1 MFHKNTLRYPLY
13 VTVVIVILTLTGIF
27 GTFEK
32 REVLEDYLML
42 STVTL
47 TVMLGIS
54 AYITA
59 LPVAKRFGGF
69 AALVNSLIG
78 VIIPTAALSALVI
91 LSVQID
97 MTFVFRELT
106 SLNPST
112 LTSGNIIYIDAAGL
126 SSPLRSLNFADWITI
141 PGIQLDALIPLF
153 IFALVVAVFVTL
165 FVHLS
170 RRTREVIFIAAT
182 LTVVLSLAS
191 GQLDRLLMFPD
202 AAMLFGVFILGYVIA
217 SYLPETLWLRI
228 AGGFGAGLITS
239 GVLTLLANNGALES
253 GGVLRGLGSMPRI
266 LEMTING
273 NFNIGSIA
281 IPLSIFF
288 ILILGVT
295 GAFGAMINRAPRSIH
310 DGSFYFGLGLLL
322 IGILQWGD
330 RFRVSDTILGVDL
343 QWDRPEVGILRAVI
357 IFVVLSLAMWIIP
370 RLANH
375 AEETF
380 KMVMPAQRQQTQ
392 FLFFVISMIILLIA
406 PQFMGLYIS
415 NVFNLIALYTIMGI
429 GLNVM
434 VGYAGLLDLGYVASF
449 AIGAYTLGI
458 LTKANILTCGGA
470 DPATLENAVDA
481 CKGVMTFWEAWPI
494 CVVFSAITGMMLG
507 VPVLR
512 LRGDYLAIVTL
523 GFGEIANRIIKAD
536 DFKPLFGAASGIT
549 RIPSPV
555 INLTSFDENWYA
567 QLNNSTSIYYLFL
580 FSVVLAA
587 FVVYRLVNSRIG
599 RAWRAVKADENVAQ
613 AMGIHLV
620 NTKLLAFGVSS
631 AFAGLGGA
639 VFGASVQGI
648 FPDSFT
654 ILVSINVLSLI
665 IIGGMGSIPGVV
677 LGSMILIGLP
687 ELLRELDDYRLLGFG
702 VLLVVVM
709 LIKPEGILPPSP
721 PKLAEKGQAAH
732 G

>member
-1 MFHKNTLRYPLY
+1 
-13 VTVVIVILTLTGIF
+13 
-27 GTFEK
+27 
-32 REVLEDYLML
+32 ML
-42 STVTL
+42 V
-47 TVMLGIS
+47 
-54 AYITA
+54 
-59 LPVAKRFGGF
+59 
-69 AALVNSLIG
+69 
-78 VIIPTAALSALVI
+78 
-91 LSVQID
+91 
-97 MTFVFRELT
+97 
-106 SLNPST
+106 
-112 LTSGNIIYIDAAGL
+112 
-126 SSPLRSLNFADWITI
+126 
-141 PGIQLDALIPLF
+141 
-153 IFALVVAVFVTL
+153 
-165 FVHLS
+165 
-170 RRTREVIFIAAT
+170 
-182 LTVVLSLAS
+182 
-191 GQLDRLLMFPD
+191 
-202 AAMLFGVFILGYVIA
+202 
-217 SYLPETLWLRI
+217 
-228 AGGFGAGLITS
+228 
-239 GVLTLLANNGALES
+239 
-253 GGVLRGLGSMPRI
+253 
-266 LEMTING
+266 
-273 NFNIGSIA
+273 
-281 IPLSIFF
+281 
-288 ILILGVT
+288 
-295 GAFGAMINRAPRSIH
+295 
-310 DGSFYFGLGLLL
+310 
-322 IGILQWGD
+322 
-330 RFRVSDTILGVDL
+330 
-343 QWDRPEVGILRAVI
+343 
-357 IFVVLSLAMWIIP
+357 
-370 RLANH
+370 
-375 AEETF
+375 
-380 KMVMPAQRQQTQ
+380 
-392 FLFFVISMIILLIA
+392 LLIA

-458 LTKANILTCGGA
+458 LTKPNILTCGGA
-470 DPATLENAVDA
+470 DPATLENALQT
-481 CKGVMTFWEAWPI
+481 CTGVMTFWQAWPI
-494 CVVFSAITGMMLG
+494 CVVFSAVTGMLLG

-523 GFGEIANRIIKAD
+523 GFGEITNRIIKAD

-555 INLTSFDENWYA
+555 IDLTRFDEGWYA

-580 FSVVLAA
+580 FSVLFAA
-587 FVVYRLVNSRIG
+587 FVVYRLANSRIG

-687 ELLRELDDYRLLGFG
+687 ELLRELDDYRLLSFG

-721 PKLAEKGQAAH
+721 PKLAEKEQVIH

>member
-1 MFHKNTLRYPLY
+1 MFHKNTLRYPFY

-27 GTFEK
+27 STFES
-32 REVLEDYLML
+32 REVLEDYLTL
-42 STVTL
+42 ATVTL
-47 TVMLGIS
+47 GLMIGVS
-54 AYITA
+54 AYVTA
-59 LPVAKRFGGF
+59 LPMRGRLIAVS
-69 AALVNSLIG
+69 VNSLIG
-78 VIIPTAALSALVI
+78 VLIPTLALI
-91 LSVQID
+91 LIVVLD
-97 MTFVFRELT
+97 TRTDLTFVFQRLKD
-106 SLNPST
+106 LNPGT
-112 LTSGNIIYIDAAGL
+112 LTSGKIVYLDGGGL
-126 SSPLRSLNFADWITI
+126 LSPLRDLNFADWITV
-141 PGIQLDALIPLF
+141 PGVQLQG
-153 IFALVVAVFVTL
+153 FALLLLFAVVVAGFVIVYIH
-165 FVHLS
+165 FS
-170 RRTREVIFIAAT
+170 RQWRTIIFISLL

-191 GQLDRLLMFPD
+191 GQLDRILTLPD
-202 AAMLFGVFILGYVIA
+202 AVMLFTVFALGYFVA
-217 SYLPETLWLRI
+217 FYLPESLWLRTI
-228 AGGFGAGLITS
+228 SGFSLGMISAGAL
-239 GVLTLLANNGALES
+239 VLLVNNGALDA
-253 GGVLRGLGSMPRI
+253 GGVLRGIGSVPRI
-266 LEMTING
+266 LQMSING
-273 NFNIGSIA
+273 DFIVGDLS
-281 IPLSIFF
+281 IPLSVFF
-288 ILILGVT
+288 ILILGVI
-295 GAFGAMINRAPRSIH
+295 GAFGALINRAPRSVH
-310 DGSFYFGLGLLL
+310 DASLYFALGLLL
-322 IGILQWGD
+322 LGILQWGD
-330 RFRVSDTILGVDL
+330 RFRVNDTILGVEII
-343 QWDRPEVGILRAVI
+343 WNRPEVGILRAII
-357 IFVVLSLAMWIIP
+357 IFFLLCMAMWIVP
-370 RLANH
+370 RLSIR
-375 AEETF
+375 AEKTF
-380 KMVMPAQRQQTQ
+380 LRVVPVQRHQTQ
-392 FLFFVISMIILLIA
+392 FIFFAISMLVLLIA

-458 LTKANILTCGGA
+458 LTKPNILTCGGA
-470 DPATLENAVDA
+470 DPATLENALQT
-481 CKGVMTFWEAWPI
+481 CTGVMTFWQAWPI
-494 CVVFSAITGMMLG
+494 CVVFSAVTGMLLG

-523 GFGEIANRIIKAD
+523 GFGEITNRIIKAD

-555 INLTSFDENWYA
+555 IDLTRFDEGWYA

-580 FSVVLAA
+580 FSVLFAA
-587 FVVYRLVNSRIG
+587 FVVYRLANSRIG

-687 ELLRELDDYRLLGFG
+687 ELLRELDDYRLLSFG

-721 PKLAEKGQAAH
+721 PKLAEKEQVIH